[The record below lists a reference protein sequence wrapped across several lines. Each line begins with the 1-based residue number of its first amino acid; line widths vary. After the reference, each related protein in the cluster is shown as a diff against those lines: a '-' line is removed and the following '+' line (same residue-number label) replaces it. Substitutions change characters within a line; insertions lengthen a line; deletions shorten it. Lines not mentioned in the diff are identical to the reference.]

1 MKKKKTTTLSWILT
15 TALYCCCCCL
25 SRASID
31 IKTLPPDLRWLGGVA
46 TAQSPVRISPE
57 WSGDHSAV
65 LDGDQGRV
73 ILSWTI
79 NGDVVDFMVSIQYL
93 CHILCCP
100 VPDFPFPI
108 LSPALRI
115 HGTDPD
121 ADPDPRV
128 HTSE

>member
-1 MKKKKTTTLSWILT
+1 MKKKKTTTSWSWILT
-15 TALYCCCCCL
+15 ATAICCCCCL

-46 TAQSPVRISPE
+46 TAQSPVLPRISPE
-57 WSGDHSAV
+57 WAGDHSAV

-93 CHILCCP
+93 CVRYILLLSCP
-100 VPDFPFPI
+100 
-108 LSPALRI
+108 
-115 HGTDPD
+115 
-121 ADPDPRV
+121 
-128 HTSE
+128 

>member
-1 MKKKKTTTLSWILT
+1 MKKTTSWWWSWVLT
-15 TALYCCCCCL
+15 TALCCCCCL

-46 TAQSPVRISPE
+46 TAQSPALLPRISPE
-57 WSGDHSAV
+57 WAGDHSAV

-93 CHILCCP
+93 F
-100 VPDFPFPI
+100 VP
-108 LSPALRI
+108 
-115 HGTDPD
+115 
-121 ADPDPRV
+121 
-128 HTSE
+128 